1 MIKDFTVDKLRVR
14 VFETRE
20 QMGACAGGEI
30 AACLKRL
37 LAQQDEVNIIF
48 AAAPSQNET
57 LAALCADPDID
68 WNRVNAFHMDEYV
81 GLSEEHSASF
91 RHFLRRAIFDRF
103 AFRSVNLIRADSGDP
118 EGELA
123 RYTALLNEHPVD
135 ICILG
140 VGENGHIAFNDPG
153 VADFFDPAAI
163 KIVTL
168 DERCRNQQVNDG
180 CFARLDDVP
189 RQAMTVTIPALCRA
203 RYMFCSVPAATK
215 AEAIGCMLSGEVS
228 TACPASILTRH
239 ENAFLYV
246 DRDAAARIM

>member
-1 MIKDFTVDKLRVR
+1 MIKDFTVDQLRVR

-20 QMGACAGGEI
+20 QMGACAGAEA

-37 LAQQDEVNIIF
+37 LAQQAEVNMIF

-68 WNRVNAFHMDEYV
+68 WGRVNAFHMDEYV
-81 GLSEEHSASF
+81 GLSEAHPASF
-91 RHFLRRAIFDRF
+91 RRFLRRAIFDRF
-103 AFRSVNLIRADSGDP
+103 AFRSVNLIRADSDDP

-123 RYTALLNEHPVD
+123 RYTALLDAHPAD
-135 ICILG
+135 ICMLG

-153 VADFFDPAAI
+153 VADFHDPASI

-180 CFARLDDVP
+180 CFARLGDVP

-203 RYMFCSVPAATK
+203 RYMYCSVPAATK
-215 AEAIGCMLSGEVS
+215 AEAIGRMLGGEVS

-246 DRDAAARIM
+246 DRDAAARIV